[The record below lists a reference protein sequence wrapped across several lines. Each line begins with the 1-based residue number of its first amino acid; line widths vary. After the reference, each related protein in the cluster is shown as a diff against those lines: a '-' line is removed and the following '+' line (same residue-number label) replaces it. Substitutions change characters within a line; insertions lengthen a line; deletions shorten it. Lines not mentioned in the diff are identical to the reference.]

1 MYFHISVGKV
11 ISFFVQPVDFDTSYY
26 HENEHVQLREY
37 KSPEEGKLHSALY
50 LECGRVHIL

>member
-37 KSPEEGKLHSALY
+37 KSPEEGKLHSAL
-50 LECGRVHIL
+50 L